1 MTTAITAP
9 PPTST
14 VSDEIATE
22 TPRQEVEVAEPTMA
36 TDPAT
41 EAANAKV
48 EGDGIDEANATTR
61 APARANAPDKI
72 AWLEEQRRYEIT
84 RKRLENLPRY
94 M

>member
-9 PPTST
+9 PPTSI
-14 VSDEIATE
+14 VSDEIVTE
-22 TPRQEVEVAEPTMA
+22 TPQQGVEVAEPTMA
-36 TDPAT
+36 IDPAT
-41 EAANAKV
+41 KAANV
-48 EGDGIDEANATTR
+48 EVKDDGIDETNATTR
-61 APARANAPDKI
+61 APVRANAPDEI